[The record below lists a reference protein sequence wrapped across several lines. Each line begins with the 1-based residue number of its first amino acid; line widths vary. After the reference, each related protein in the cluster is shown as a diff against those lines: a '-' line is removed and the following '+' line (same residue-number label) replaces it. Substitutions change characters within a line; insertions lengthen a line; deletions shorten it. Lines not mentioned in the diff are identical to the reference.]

1 MLGWGVIELKPDAR
15 ARKSYPIHLVGEKR
29 EAMVELVQEWE
40 AQGKV
45 ESGQCEWSS
54 PAFVVPKKNGKWRGV
69 VDFRAFNEAT
79 VGDSHPLP
87 RIEDILVRQGGR
99 SMYTIMDLKDA
110 FHQVPLHPVSRPL
123 TCTSTPI
130 GTKQWCVVVMGLKN
144 GVPIFQRVVEW
155 CLRGVDDIA
164 SPYVDDILSGTE
176 AQNTKLEALS
186 AHERD
191 IMKVL
196 EEMKT
201 NKLVADIKMRLFRRR
216 IRILWAHSGA
226 RTPKAVP
233 RKATS
238 HSKMGGSRNHNSPQ
252 RIFGFT
258 NYYIPLIWRGTHTK
272 LGFYKTC

>member
-1 MLGWGVIELKPDAR
+1 MTQGP
-15 ARKSYPIHLVGEKR
+15 EKITPYTWWVKK
-29 EAMVELVQEWE
+29 EAMVEVVREWE

-45 ESGQCEWSS
+45 EWSS
-54 PAFVVPKKNGKWRGV
+54 PAFLVPKKNGKWRGV
-69 VDFRAFNEAT
+69 VDFRALNEAT

-110 FHQVPLHPVSRPL
+110 FHKYPAPLSRPL

-176 AQNTKLEALS
+176 AQATKLDTLI
-186 AHERD
+186 AHEKD
-191 IMKVL
+191 IRKVL
-196 EEMKT
+196 EEMKAT
-201 NKLVADIKMRLFRRR
+201 KLVADIKKCDFFVEEVEFCGHILVHGRRKPAPGKLLAIAKWEEPRTITALRGFLGVHQLLFV
-216 IRILWAHSGA
+216 IRGGIC
-226 RTPKAVP
+226 TPGPTV
-233 RKATS
+233 TGFS
-238 HSKMGGSRNHNSPQ
+238 EGGSK
-252 RIFGFT
+252 G
-258 NYYIPLIWRGTHTK
+258 G
-272 LGFYKTC
+272 